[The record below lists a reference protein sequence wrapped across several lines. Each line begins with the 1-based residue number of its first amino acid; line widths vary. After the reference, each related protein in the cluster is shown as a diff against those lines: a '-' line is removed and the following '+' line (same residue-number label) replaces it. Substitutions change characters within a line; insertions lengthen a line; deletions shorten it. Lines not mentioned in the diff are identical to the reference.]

1 MNFKDLIAYQKAKEL
16 NQMCVHLLKE
26 NESMLPLHFRHQLSR
41 AALSIMLNIAEGSGR
56 ETKADQRH
64 FFIMANGST
73 REVEALLDLIE
84 EYHYSLKSKTSRWH
98 ELLDEIARLL
108 RGLIKKNSPVKT
120 KKPVSK

>member
-16 NQMCVHLLKE
+16 NQKCILLLKE
-26 NESMLPLHFRHQLSR
+26 NESLIPLHFRHQLSR

-64 FFIMANGST
+64 FFIMANGSA

-84 EYHYSLKSKTSRWH
+84 EYHNSLKLKTSSWH
-98 ELLDEIARLL
+98 ELLDEISRLL
-108 RGLIKKNSPVKT
+108 RGLIKKNSPIRT
-120 KKPVSK
+120 KLPVSK